1 MAKGRRTAALAG
13 LATGL
18 SMDDNEKRQTLKNL
32 GSAADLGI
40 SAATDFVKNPAKF
53 ISEVGEP
60 VKKLSREETQAYYD
74 SKKSG
79 MKKGGMVKKMAKGGS
94 ASSRGDGCAQ
104 RGKTRGKFV

>member
-1 MAKGRRTAALAG
+1 MMAKGRRTAALAG

-32 GSAADLGI
+32 GAAADLGI
-40 SAATDFVKNPAKF
+40 SSAAGFVRNPAKF
-53 ISEVGEP
+53 IDDLNKP
-60 VKKLSREETQAYYD
+60 VILEKP
-74 SKKSG
+74 G
-79 MKKGGMVKKMAKGGS
+79 MKKGGAVKKMAKGGS

>member
-13 LATGL
+13 LTAGM
-18 SMDDNEKRQTLKNL
+18 SMSDNEKRQTLSNL
-32 GSAADLGI
+32 GEMADLGI
-40 SAATDFVKNPAKF
+40 SGATDFIKNPAKF
-53 ISEVGEP
+53 IGEVGEP
-60 VKKLSREETQAYYD
+60 VKKLSREETDAYYN

-79 MKKGGMVKKMAKGGS
+79 MKKGGTVKKMAKGGS